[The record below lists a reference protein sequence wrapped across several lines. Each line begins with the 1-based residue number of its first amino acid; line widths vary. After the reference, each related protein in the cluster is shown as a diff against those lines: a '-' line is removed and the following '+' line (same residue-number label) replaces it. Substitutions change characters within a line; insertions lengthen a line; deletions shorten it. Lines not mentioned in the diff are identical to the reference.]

1 MPDHEESQKHP
12 SSPNRIAAS
21 RANGALSHGP
31 STPEGKL
38 KCAEASAKANIKHG
52 MLADTVVLNGESRD
66 RFIALLESFIAEHG
80 PITQSEQACVHKM
93 AVAYWRQMRTWSF
106 QSLDFNR
113 EMARQDASFPAPF
126 RATLA
131 FRILCSD
138 DSNSLSTSHRYE
150 TMYDRQFN
158 RALREFDALKAKR
171 DPTLGLPAAPA
182 CVAASTWQVD
192 GEP

>member
-1 MPDHEESQKHP
+1 MPDHEESQKRP

-113 EMARQDASFPAPF
+113 EMARQDASFPAPAPRSPSAF
-126 RATLA
+126 SAAMTATPSA
-131 FRILCSD
+131 IPIDTKPCMIASSTARCG
-138 DSNSLSTSHRYE
+138 NSTPSKPNAIPHSGSPPL
-150 TMYDRQFN
+150 Q
-158 RALREFDALKAKR
+158 
-171 DPTLGLPAAPA
+171 PA
-182 CVAASTWQVD
+182 
-192 GEP
+192 